1 MRKFGRK
8 ILSALLALALL
19 ASLLPIGAAPAQAAD
34 TTHDISQGTLTIS
47 ENGNYTVTGTT
58 TANNIVV
65 NKNVTAT
72 VTLNNVSITGVE
84 ENSATGAPA
93 QSPID
98 LADGATL
105 ILILAESSTN
115 TLTGG
120 AGTSFCGAPGIH
132 VPDNAALIIQGSGSL
147 SVSGGSYRDGYGAP
161 GIGGTTDTSGA
172 TSGNYTG
179 EDCGTV
185 IILSSQSLN
194 VKGGTGSAGNIAT
207 DIGGGSGSSKGDN
220 GQGIRPTGDGTYTVY
235 GDLELPCDITIPEG
249 VTVVVPEGTSLTVPK
264 AVTLNNNGTIQKDGG
279 SFINDGTVTGQQPA
293 DDRYTINFAE
303 ETITIGEGYEV
314 YTEATEGNQIQ
325 SGGSITAYI
334 GQTLYLQQTASETTG
349 RTAIPISAR
358 PQAPETTN
366 INISY
371 SDEKLTIAPNAGF
384 SAGNLEYTTQ
394 GDQTDRKWTAVPE
407 SLSLSE
413 MGWTGSEMSLYFR
426 IKATETSFASA
437 ATTTGVQ
444 IPSRPT
450 APIVAGTVTG
460 STENSITIGAQSDQ
474 EYRCGIGDAWGEWKT
489 ISSDS
494 NSIKFEDLE
503 PGTEYTIQNRYPS
516 GQNETT
522 DQEQFASF
530 ANSTTATTCPALR
543 QPD

>member
-185 IILSSQSLN
+185 IILSSQNLN

-220 GQGIRPTGDGTYTVY
+220 GQGIRPSTDGNYTVY
-235 GDLELPCDITIPEG
+235 GDLKLPCDITIPQG
-249 VTVVVPEGTSLTVPK
+249 ATVNIPDGASLTVPQG
-264 AVTLNNNGTIQKDGG
+264 VTLTNNGTIQKQDGG

-293 DDRYTINFAE
+293 DDRYTINYAE
-303 ETITIGEGYEV
+303 ETITIGEGYEA
-314 YTEATEGNQIQ
+314 YTEATEGTQIQ

-334 GQTLYLQQTASETTG
+334 GESLYIQQTGSETTG
-349 RTAIPISAR
+349 RTEISIPAR
-358 PQAPETTN
+358 PQAPET
-366 INISY
+366 
-371 SDEKLTIAPNAGF
+371 
-384 SAGNLEYTTQ
+384 
-394 GDQTDRKWTAVPE
+394 
-407 SLSLSE
+407 
-413 MGWTGSEMSLYFR
+413 
-426 IKATETSFASA
+426 
-437 ATTTGVQ
+437 
-444 IPSRPT
+444 PT
-450 APIVAGTVTG
+450 
-460 STENSITIGAQSDQ
+460 
-474 EYRCGIGDAWGEWKT
+474 
-489 ISSDS
+489 
-494 NSIKFEDLE
+494 
-503 PGTEYTIQNRYPS
+503 
-516 GQNETT
+516 
-522 DQEQFASF
+522 
-530 ANSTTATTCPALR
+530 
-543 QPD
+543 